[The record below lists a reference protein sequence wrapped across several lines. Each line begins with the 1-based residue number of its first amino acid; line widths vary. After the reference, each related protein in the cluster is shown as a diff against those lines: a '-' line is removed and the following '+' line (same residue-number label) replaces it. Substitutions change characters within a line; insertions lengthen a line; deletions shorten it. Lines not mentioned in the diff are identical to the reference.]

1 MPDLPTT
8 QKTSQQDARKRLLKR
23 FSAFFAQEP
32 QSKADVLQYLQN
44 AGKQGLLDADTLA
57 MTEGVMR
64 LATLR
69 ASDIMVP
76 RAQIDVVD
84 VNKPRDEWV
93 KDMLASG
100 HSRLPVVAGDM
111 DNICGILHAK
121 TLLYSLVTPGYKLRE
136 HLRPAHFVPETQPL
150 RVLLRDFQATR
161 SQMAIVIDE
170 FGSVSGLL
178 TIEDIIEEIT
188 GEINDEFDKPN
199 AGKDNIVVIDDMHWR
214 VKAET
219 TLEQFNEFFHTEI
232 TDLHCETVGGVV
244 TDHFERVP
252 HKGDDIEISGYRFKV
267 IRGDDRQAQLFLVE
281 RLVSTNK
288 KSPNESTPSDG
299 NDAA

>member
-1 MPDLPTT
+1 MDARQRLMKRFAAFFEHVPESKAEVMRYL
-8 QKTSQQDARKRLLKR
+8 QDAAKR
-23 FSAFFAQEP
+23 S
-32 QSKADVLQYLQN
+32 
-44 AGKQGLLDADTLA
+44 LLDADTLT
-57 MTEGVMR
+57 MMEGVMR
-64 LATLR
+64 LSSLR
-69 ASDIMVP
+69 ASDIMIP

-84 VNKPRDEWV
+84 LSKPRDEWV
-93 KDMLASG
+93 KVMLASG
-100 HSRLPVVAGDM
+100 HSRLPVVAGDI

-121 TLLYSLVTPGYKLRE
+121 TLLYSLVVPDFKLRE

-161 SQMAIVIDE
+161 SQLAIVIDE

-178 TIEDIIEEIT
+178 TIEDIVEEIT

-199 AGKDNIVVIDDMHWR
+199 AEKDNIVIVDDMHWR

-219 TLEQFNEFFHTEI
+219 SLEQFNEFFHTDLS
-232 TDLHCETVGGVV
+232 DLHCETIGGTV

-252 HKGDDIEISGYRFKV
+252 HKGDDIEIAGYRFKV

-281 RLVSTNK
+281 RLVRTEKGNGK
-288 KSPNESTPSDG
+288 KTSLTVPADEKNSS
-299 NDAA
+299 